1 MVNCRYSNQESNY
14 IIFKEEGVCF
24 MSVGKKLN
32 LSFIVLIVLLAVS
45 VGSSMMNLRNIEN
58 QTEEAIDYRLE
69 QLILIENI
77 RYDVAT
83 QALHI
88 RSLILE
94 PEEDTHRENLL
105 TIAGEL
111 DENLNDLEGYLA
123 SEEMRTY
130 WEQASTPNDKFNEIM
145 PDIITAV
152 ENNNI
157 EQATEIVNTTVQ
169 GINEEMFEAAEKME
183 NYQAG
188 QMDNIE
194 GEIESAISTAQVV
207 STIVLGVS
215 ILIGIG
221 LMFYVRRSI
230 TAPLLSVMAI
240 AKKIG
245 DGDLSA
251 EDIAVKSK
259 DELGQLAKIFN
270 ASKNNTRALIIRIQQ
285 NAEQLGS
292 SSEELSASAE
302 EASATTEEVTK
313 QAADSA
319 ETSQTAAYAANE
331 SSNAMGET
339 AQGVQRIAEAAQS
352 LHSSSSETSEAAQ
365 NGTKIIGD
373 AQQQMN
379 NINDSAASVNELV
392 LKLAKQTEEIE
403 NITKVITDI
412 TDQTNLL
419 ALNAAIE
426 AARAGEQ
433 GKGFSVVADEVR
445 KLAEE
450 SKKSAGSIS
459 LLTSEIKNDTENVE
473 KAMQRA
479 LPAVQKGVEVITDAG
494 SSFESIVEA
503 VRGMTNEIQ
512 EISATSQ
519 ELSASAEQVSASV
532 TEISTG
538 SQVMSGNIDTI
549 AASMEEQSAT
559 MNEVAHVA
567 VSLSETAQEL
577 QEEAGKF
584 KV

>member
-1 MVNCRYSNQESNY
+1 
-14 IIFKEEGVCF
+14 

-32 LSFIVLIVLLAVS
+32 LSFTVLIVLLAVS
-45 VGSSMMNLRNIEN
+45 VGSSIMNLKNIEN
-58 QTEEAIDYRLE
+58 DVGEAMDSRLE

-77 RYDVAT
+77 RYDVAM
-83 QALHI
+83 QALHT
-88 RSLILE
+88 RSMILE
-94 PEEDTHRENLL
+94 PEEDIHRENL
-105 TIAGEL
+105 IAVAADLDGNL
-111 DENLNDLEGYLA
+111 DELQGYLV
-123 SEEMRTY
+123 SEEMRSY
-130 WEQASTPNDKFNEIM
+130 WDQANAPNNDFNEAM
-145 PDIITAV
+145 PDIIADV
-152 ENNNI
+152 ENGNI
-157 EQATEIVNTTVQ
+157 EEATEIVNTTVQ
-169 GINEEMFEAAEKME
+169 DINTAMLDAAEEMEI
-183 NYQAG
+183 YQTG
-188 QMDNIE
+188 QMDNIDS
-194 GEIESAISTAQVV
+194 EISSAIVTAQVISFV
-207 STIVLGVS
+207 VLGAS

-230 TAPLLSVMAI
+230 TAPLVSVMDVAR
-240 AKKIG
+240 KFG

-259 DELGQLAKIFN
+259 DELGQLAAIFN
-270 ASKNNTRALIIRIQQ
+270 ASKNNTRDLIMRIQH
-285 NAEQLGS
+285 NAEQLGA

-313 QAADSA
+313 QAAETA
-319 ETSQTAAYAANE
+319 ETSQTAAHAANE
-331 SSNAMGET
+331 SSIAMGET

-352 LHSSSSETSEAAQ
+352 LHASSSETSEAAQ
-365 NGTKIIGD
+365 NGTLVIGD

-379 NINDSAASVNELV
+379 HINESASSVNDLV

-445 KLAEE
+445 KLAEQ
-450 SKKSAGSIS
+450 SKKSASSIS
-459 LLTSEIKNDTENVE
+459 LLTTEIKNDTENVE
-473 KAMQRA
+473 KAMQTA
-479 LPAVQKGVEVITDAG
+479 LPAVQKGVEVITEAG
-494 SSFESIVEA
+494 TSFEAIVTA
-503 VRGMTNEIQ
+503 VQGMTHEIQ
-512 EISATSQ
+512 EVSATSQ

-567 VSLSETAQEL
+567 TSLSETAQGL
-577 QEEAGKF
+577 QEETQKF

>member
-1 MVNCRYSNQESNY
+1 
-14 IIFKEEGVCF
+14 

-32 LSFIVLIVLLAVS
+32 LSFTVLIVLLAVS
-45 VGSSMMNLRNIEN
+45 VGSSIMNLKNIEN
-58 QTEEAIDYRLE
+58 DVGEAMDSRLE

-77 RYDVAT
+77 RYDVAM
-83 QALHI
+83 QALHT
-88 RSLILE
+88 RSMILE
-94 PEEDTHRENLL
+94 PEEDIHRENL
-105 TIAGEL
+105 IAVAADLDGNL
-111 DENLNDLEGYLA
+111 DELQGYLA
-123 SEEMRTY
+123 SEEMRSY
-130 WEQASTPNDKFNEIM
+130 WDQANAPNNDFNEAM
-145 PDIITAV
+145 PDIIADV
-152 ENNNI
+152 ENGNI
-157 EQATEIVNTTVQ
+157 EEATEIFNTTVQ
-169 GINEEMFEAAEKME
+169 DINTAMLDAAEEMEI
-183 NYQAG
+183 YQTG
-188 QMDNIE
+188 QMDNIDS
-194 GEIESAISTAQVV
+194 EISSAIVTAQVISFV
-207 STIVLGVS
+207 VLGAS

-230 TAPLLSVMAI
+230 TAPLVSVMDVAR
-240 AKKIG
+240 KFG

-259 DELGQLAKIFN
+259 DELGQLSAIFN
-270 ASKNNTRALIIRIQQ
+270 ASKNNTRDLIMRIQH
-285 NAEQLGS
+285 NAEQLGA

-313 QAADSA
+313 QAAETA
-319 ETSQTAAYAANE
+319 ETSQTAAHAANE
-331 SSNAMGET
+331 SSIAMGET

-352 LHSSSSETSEAAQ
+352 LHASSSETSEAAQ
-365 NGTKIIGD
+365 NGTLVIGD

-379 NINDSAASVNELV
+379 HINESASSVNDLV

-445 KLAEE
+445 KLAEQ
-450 SKKSAGSIS
+450 SKKSASSIS
-459 LLTSEIKNDTENVE
+459 LLTTEIKNDTENVE
-473 KAMQRA
+473 KAMQTA
-479 LPAVQKGVEVITDAG
+479 LPAVQKGVEVITEAG
-494 SSFESIVEA
+494 TSFEAIVTA
-503 VRGMTNEIQ
+503 VQGMTHEIQ
-512 EISATSQ
+512 EVSATSQ

-567 VSLSETAQEL
+567 TSLSETAQGL
-577 QEEAGKF
+577 QEETQKF

>member
-1 MVNCRYSNQESNY
+1 
-14 IIFKEEGVCF
+14 

-32 LSFIVLIVLLAVS
+32 LSFTVLIVLLAVS
-45 VGSSMMNLRNIEN
+45 VGSSIMNLKNIEN
-58 QTEEAIDYRLE
+58 DVGEAMDSRLE
-69 QLILIENI
+69 QLMLIENI
-77 RYDVAT
+77 RYDVAM
-83 QALHI
+83 QALHT
-88 RSLILE
+88 RSMILE
-94 PEEDTHRENLL
+94 PEEDIHRENL
-105 TIAGEL
+105 IAVAADLDGNL
-111 DENLNDLEGYLA
+111 DELQGYLA
-123 SEEMRTY
+123 SEEMRSY
-130 WEQASTPNDKFNEIM
+130 WDQANAPNNDFNEAM
-145 PDIITAV
+145 PDIIADV
-152 ENNNI
+152 ENGNI
-157 EQATEIVNTTVQ
+157 EEATEIVNTTVQ
-169 GINEEMFEAAEKME
+169 DINTAMLDAAEEMEI
-183 NYQAG
+183 YQTG
-188 QMDNIE
+188 QMDNIDS
-194 GEIESAISTAQVV
+194 EISSAIVTAQVISFV
-207 STIVLGVS
+207 VLGAS

-230 TAPLLSVMAI
+230 TAPLVSVMDVAR
-240 AKKIG
+240 KFG

-259 DELGQLAKIFN
+259 DELGQLAAIFN
-270 ASKNNTRALIIRIQQ
+270 ASKNNTRDLIMRIQH
-285 NAEQLGS
+285 NAEQLGA

-313 QAADSA
+313 QAAETA
-319 ETSQTAAYAANE
+319 ETSQTAAHAANE
-331 SSNAMGET
+331 SSIAMGET

-352 LHSSSSETSEAAQ
+352 LHASSSETSEAAQ
-365 NGTKIIGD
+365 NGTLVIGD

-379 NINDSAASVNELV
+379 HINESASSVNDLV

-445 KLAEE
+445 KLAEQ
-450 SKKSAGSIS
+450 SKKSASSIS
-459 LLTSEIKNDTENVE
+459 LLTTEIKNDTENVE
-473 KAMQRA
+473 KAMQTA
-479 LPAVQKGVEVITDAG
+479 LPAVQKGVEVITEAG
-494 SSFESIVEA
+494 TSFEAIVTA
-503 VRGMTNEIQ
+503 VQGMTHEIQ
-512 EISATSQ
+512 EVSATSQ

-567 VSLSETAQEL
+567 TSLSETAQGL
-577 QEEAGKF
+577 QEETQKF

>member
-1 MVNCRYSNQESNY
+1 
-14 IIFKEEGVCF
+14 

-45 VGSSMMNLRNIEN
+45 VGNSIMNLKNIEN
-58 QTEEAIDYRLE
+58 DVEEAMDSRLE

-77 RYDVAT
+77 RYDVAM
-83 QALHI
+83 QALHT
-88 RSLILE
+88 RSMILE
-94 PEEDTHRENLL
+94 PEEDNHRENL
-105 TIAGEL
+105 IAVAADLDGNL
-111 DENLNDLEGYLA
+111 DELQGYLA
-123 SEEMRTY
+123 SEEMRSY
-130 WEQASTPNDKFNEIM
+130 WDQANAPNNDFNEAM
-145 PDIITAV
+145 PNIIADV
-152 ENNNI
+152 ENGNI
-157 EQATEIVNTTVQ
+157 EEATEIVNTTVQ
-169 GINEEMFEAAEKME
+169 DINTAMLDAAEEMEI
-183 NYQAG
+183 YQTG
-188 QMDNIE
+188 QMDNIDS
-194 GEIESAISTAQVV
+194 EISSSIVTAQVISFV
-207 STIVLGVS
+207 VLGAS

-230 TAPLLSVMAI
+230 TAPLVSIMDVAR
-240 AKKIG
+240 KFG

-259 DELGQLAKIFN
+259 DELGQLAAIFN
-270 ASKNNTRALIIRIQQ
+270 ASKNNTRDLIMRIQH
-285 NAEQLGS
+285 NAEQLGA

-313 QAADSA
+313 QAAETA
-319 ETSQTAAYAANE
+319 ETSQTAAHAANE
-331 SSNAMGET
+331 SSIAMGET

-352 LHSSSSETSEAAQ
+352 LHASSSETSEAAQ
-365 NGTKIIGD
+365 NGTLVIGD

-379 NINDSAASVNELV
+379 HINESASSVNDLV

-445 KLAEE
+445 KLAEQ
-450 SKKSAGSIS
+450 SKKSASSIS
-459 LLTSEIKNDTENVE
+459 LLTTEIKNDTENVE
-473 KAMQRA
+473 KAMQTA
-479 LPAVQKGVEVITDAG
+479 LPAVQKGVEVITEAG
-494 SSFESIVEA
+494 TSFEAIVTA
-503 VRGMTNEIQ
+503 VQGMTHEIQ
-512 EISATSQ
+512 EVSATSR

-567 VSLSETAQEL
+567 TSLSETAQGL
-577 QEEAGKF
+577 QEETQKF

>member
-1 MVNCRYSNQESNY
+1 
-14 IIFKEEGVCF
+14 

-32 LSFIVLIVLLAVS
+32 LSFTVLIVLLAVS
-45 VGSSMMNLRNIEN
+45 VGSSIMNLKNIEN
-58 QTEEAIDYRLE
+58 DVGEAMDSRLE

-77 RYDVAT
+77 RYDVAM
-83 QALHI
+83 QALHT
-88 RSLILE
+88 RSMILE
-94 PEEDTHRENLL
+94 PEEDIHRENL
-105 TIAGEL
+105 IAVAADLDGNL
-111 DENLNDLEGYLA
+111 DELQGYLA
-123 SEEMRTY
+123 SEEMRSY
-130 WEQASTPNDKFNEIM
+130 WDQANAPNNDFNEAM
-145 PDIITAV
+145 PDIIADV
-152 ENNNI
+152 ENGNI
-157 EQATEIVNTTVQ
+157 EEATEIVNTTVQ
-169 GINEEMFEAAEKME
+169 DINTAMLDAAEEMEI
-183 NYQAG
+183 YQTG
-188 QMDNIE
+188 QMDNIDS
-194 GEIESAISTAQVV
+194 EISSAIVTAQVISFV
-207 STIVLGVS
+207 VLGAS

-230 TAPLLSVMAI
+230 TAPLVSVMDVAR
-240 AKKIG
+240 KFG

-259 DELGQLAKIFN
+259 DELGQLAAIFN
-270 ASKNNTRALIIRIQQ
+270 ASKNNTRDLIMRIQH
-285 NAEQLGS
+285 NAEQLGA

-313 QAADSA
+313 QAAETA
-319 ETSQTAAYAANE
+319 ETSQTAAHAANE
-331 SSNAMGET
+331 SSIAMGET

-352 LHSSSSETSEAAQ
+352 LHASSSETSEAAQ
-365 NGTKIIGD
+365 NGTLVIGD

-379 NINDSAASVNELV
+379 HINESASSVNDLV

-445 KLAEE
+445 KLAEQ
-450 SKKSAGSIS
+450 SKKSASSIS
-459 LLTSEIKNDTENVE
+459 LLTTEIKNDTENVE
-473 KAMQRA
+473 KAMQTA
-479 LPAVQKGVEVITDAG
+479 LPAVQKGVEVITEAG
-494 SSFESIVEA
+494 TSFEAIVTA
-503 VRGMTNEIQ
+503 VQGMTHEIQ
-512 EISATSQ
+512 EVSATSQ

-567 VSLSETAQEL
+567 TSLSETAQGL
-577 QEEAGKF
+577 QEETQKF

>member
-1 MVNCRYSNQESNY
+1 
-14 IIFKEEGVCF
+14 

-45 VGSSMMNLRNIEN
+45 VGSSILNLKNIEK
-58 QTEEAIDYRLE
+58 EVDEAMDSRLE

-77 RYDVAT
+77 RYNVAM

-88 RSLILE
+88 RSMILE
-94 PEEDTHRENLL
+94 PEEGLHEENL
-105 TIAGEL
+105 IIVAQEL
-111 DENLNDLEGYLA
+111 DENLNQLEGYLA
-123 SEEMRTY
+123 SEEMRSY
-130 WEQASTPNDKFNEIM
+130 WEQAVTPNDEFNAVM

-152 ENNNI
+152 ENGNVD
-157 EQATEIVNTTVQ
+157 QATEIVNTTVQ
-169 GINEEMFEAAEKME
+169 DINEAMVEASEEMET
-183 NYQAG
+183 YQLG
-188 QMDNIE
+188 QMDNIDR
-194 GEIESAISTAQVV
+194 EIGSAIVTAQVISFV
-207 STIVLGVS
+207 VLGIS
-215 ILIGIG
+215 IITGAG

-230 TAPLLSVMAI
+230 TAPLVSVMDV
-240 AKKIG
+240 AKQFG
-245 DGDLSA
+245 DGNLA
-251 EDIAVKSK
+251 TADIPVKSK
-259 DELGQLAKIFN
+259 DELGQLADIFN
-270 ASKNNTRALIIRIQQ
+270 ASKNNTRDLIVHIQE
-285 NAEQLGS
+285 NAEKLGA

-313 QAADSA
+313 QAADTA
-319 ETSQTAAYAANE
+319 EASQTASHAANE
-331 SSNAMGET
+331 SSIAMGET

-365 NGTKIIGD
+365 NGTQVIGD

-379 NINDSAASVNELV
+379 HINESAASVNELV

-450 SKKSAGSIS
+450 SKKSASSIS
-459 LLTSEIKNDTENVE
+459 LLTTEIKNDTENVE
-473 KAMQRA
+473 KAMQSA
-479 LPAVQKGVEVITDAG
+479 LPAVQKGVEVITEAG
-494 SSFESIVEA
+494 SSFESIADA
-503 VRGMTNEIQ
+503 VNGMSHQIQ

-567 VSLSETAQEL
+567 TSLSETAQEL
-577 QEEAGKF
+577 QEETQKF

>member
-1 MVNCRYSNQESNY
+1 
-14 IIFKEEGVCF
+14 

-32 LSFIVLIVLLAVS
+32 LSFIVLIVLLAISVS
-45 VGSSMMNLRNIEN
+45 SSMMNLKNIKSEV
-58 QTEEAIDYRLE
+58 EEAMDSRLE
-69 QLILIENI
+69 QLLLIEDI
-77 RYDVAT
+77 RYGVAM
-83 QALHI
+83 QALHV
-88 RSLILE
+88 RSMILE
-94 PEEDTHRENLL
+94 PEKNIHRENLL
-105 TIAGEL
+105 TVAQEI
-111 DENLNDLEGYLA
+111 DENLIELEEFLA
-123 SEEMRTY
+123 SEEMRSY
-130 WEQASTPNDKFNEIM
+130 WEQANTPNDEFNEIM
-145 PDIITAV
+145 PDIIAAV
-152 ENNNI
+152 DDDNI

-169 GINEEMFEAAEKME
+169 DVNVTMFDASDAMA
-183 NYQAG
+183 NYQIE
-188 QMDNIE
+188 QMDNIDR
-194 GEIESAISTAQVV
+194 EIESTIGTAQVV
-207 STIVLGVS
+207 SIIVLSVS

-221 LMFYVRRSI
+221 LMLYVRRSI
-230 TAPLLSVMAI
+230 TAPLLSVMDV
-240 AKKIG
+240 AKKFG
-245 DGDLSA
+245 DGDLST
-251 EDIAVKSK
+251 EDIVVKSK
-259 DELGQLAKIFN
+259 DELGQLAEIFN
-270 ASKNNTRALIIRIQQ
+270 ASKNNTRDLIIRIQQ
-285 NAEQLGS
+285 NAEQLGA

-313 QAADSA
+313 QAADTA
-319 ETSQTAAYAANE
+319 ETSQTAAHAANE
-331 SSNAMGET
+331 SSIAMGET
-339 AQGVQRIAEAAQS
+339 AQGVQRIAESAQS

-365 NGTKIIGD
+365 NGTKVID
-373 AQQQMN
+373 NAQQQMN
-379 NINDSAASVNELV
+379 HINESAASVNELV

-450 SKKSAGSIS
+450 SKKSASSIS
-459 LLTSEIKNDTENVE
+459 LLTTEIKNDTENVE
-473 KAMQRA
+473 KAMQTA
-479 LPAVQKGVEVITDAG
+479 LPAVQKGVEVITEAG

-503 VRGMTNEIQ
+503 VNGMSLQIQ

-532 TEISTG
+532 TEISSG

-567 VSLSETAQEL
+567 TTLSETAQEL
-577 QEEAGKF
+577 QEETQKF

>member
-1 MVNCRYSNQESNY
+1 
-14 IIFKEEGVCF
+14 

-45 VGSSMMNLRNIEN
+45 VGSSMMNLKNIKSEV
-58 QTEEAIDYRLE
+58 EEAMDYRLE
-69 QLILIENI
+69 QLFLIENI
-77 RYDVAT
+77 RYDVAM

-94 PEEDTHRENLL
+94 PEEDMHRENLL
-105 TIAGEL
+105 TVAGEL
-111 DENLNDLEGYLA
+111 DENLNELEGYLA
-123 SEEMRTY
+123 SEEMRMY
-130 WEQASTPNDKFNEIM
+130 WEQASIPNDEFNEVM
-145 PDIITAV
+145 PDIIAAV
-152 ENNNI
+152 QNDNI

-169 GINEEMFEAAEKME
+169 DVNEGMFEAAQAME
-183 NYQAG
+183 NYQVG

-194 GEIESAISTAQVV
+194 REIDSAIGIAQVV
-207 STIVLGVS
+207 SIIVLGAS

-230 TAPLLSVMAI
+230 TAQLLSVMDI

-259 DELGQLAKIFN
+259 DELGQLAFIFN
-270 ASKNNTRALIIRIQQ
+270 ASKNNTRDLIVRIQQ
-285 NAEQLGS
+285 NAEQLGA

-313 QAADSA
+313 QAADTA
-319 ETSQTAAYAANE
+319 ETSQTAADAANE
-331 SSNAMGET
+331 SSIAMGET

-352 LHSSSSETSEAAQ
+352 LHSSSSETSESAQ

-379 NINDSAASVNELV
+379 NINESASSVNELV
-392 LKLAKQTEEIE
+392 IKLAKQTEEIE
-403 NITKVITDI
+403 NITNVITDI

-459 LLTSEIKNDTENVE
+459 MLTKEIKNDTENVE
-473 KAMQRA
+473 KAMQSA
-479 LPAVQKGVEVITDAG
+479 LPAVHKGVEVITEAG
-494 SSFESIVEA
+494 SSFEAIVEA
-503 VRGMTNEIQ
+503 IRGMTNEIQ

-519 ELSASAEQVSASV
+519 ELSASAEQVAASV

-538 SQVMSGNIDTI
+538 SQVMSGNIDKI
-549 AASMEEQSAT
+549 AASMEEQTAT

-567 VSLSETAQEL
+567 TSLSETAQEL
-577 QEEAGKF
+577 QDEAGKF